1 MKTFE
6 KFKLGDIQLN
16 NRIVMAP
23 LTRNRA
29 INNVPNELMR
39 KYYAQR
45 ATAGLII
52 SEGTSPSPNGLG
64 YARTPGAYSKV
75 QIEGWKNIA
84 EGVHENGGNI
94 FVQLMHTGR
103 VSSLLNLPENS
114 QVFAPSSIML
124 EGEIYTDSKGFQPH
138 DTPQEMTI
146 ADIKKVQDDY
156 VNAAKQLIDAG
167 VDGVELHAANGYLL
181 EQFINP
187 KTNVRTDEYGGDY
200 KNRARFVL
208 ELAIRVADAIGS
220 NKVGVRVSPYGVFND
235 MKGDY
240 DDLVDIYTYMAEEL
254 GKLGIAY
261 IHIVDQRVAMNAPDF
276 TTNIKRTIKTVFE
289 GNIIVGGDVDSI
301 PKSEKLLNEGYD
313 LVYIG
318 RPFISNPNL
327 VEKLKNNQELTDPNP
342 DTFYTPG
349 EVGYTDY

>member
-103 VSSLLNLPENS
+103 VSSLLNLPKNS
-114 QVFAPSSIML
+114 QVFAPSSITL

-167 VDGVELHAANGYLL
+167 IDGVELHAANGYLL

-187 KTNVRTDEYGGDY
+187 KTNVRTDEYGGVI
-200 KNRARFVL
+200 KIEPVL
-208 ELAIRVADAIGS
+208 YWNWQYV
-220 NKVGVRVSPYGVFND
+220 
-235 MKGDY
+235 
-240 DDLVDIYTYMAEEL
+240 
-254 GKLGIAY
+254 
-261 IHIVDQRVAMNAPDF
+261 
-276 TTNIKRTIKTVFE
+276 
-289 GNIIVGGDVDSI
+289 
-301 PKSEKLLNEGYD
+301 
-313 LVYIG
+313 
-318 RPFISNPNL
+318 
-327 VEKLKNNQELTDPNP
+327 
-342 DTFYTPG
+342 
-349 EVGYTDY
+349 